1 MRAKEFIIESRG
13 ISPYVEKQLANIMV
27 IPELDQYY
35 EFYRFMIAAAM
46 APDSS
51 PQEAPDLANRP
62 TAYAYTKED
71 ELKLKHAL
79 RHMNKKGKWLS
90 SGDADENSTTHTV
103 SPVAKKKP
111 NKYGV

>member
-1 MRAKEFIIESRG
+1 MRAKEFITEG
-13 ISPYVEKQLANIMV
+13 KNISPYTEKQLANIMV

-51 PQEAPDLANRP
+51 PNGTPDLANRP
-62 TAYAYTKED
+62 TAYAYTKHD
-71 ELKLKHAL
+71 EEKLKSAL
-79 RHMNKKGKWLS
+79 RHMNKKGKWLA
-90 SGDADENSTTHTV
+90 SGEAAEPSATNTV
-103 SPVAKKKP
+103 SPVAVKKK

>member
-1 MRAKEFIIESRG
+1 MRAKEFITEAKG

-35 EFYRFMIAAAM
+35 EFYRFMTATAM
-46 APDSS
+46 APDSV
-51 PQEAPDLANRP
+51 PADIPDLSNRP

-71 ELKLKHAL
+71 EEKLKRAL
-79 RHMNKKGKWLS
+79 RYMKKTGKWLAP
-90 SGDADENSTTHTV
+90 GEAAENGTTNKV
-103 SPVAKKKP
+103 SPVAKKKL

>member
-1 MRAKEFIIESRG
+1 MRAKEFITEAKG

-46 APDSS
+46 APDA
-51 PQEAPDLANRP
+51 PPEGAPDLSNRP
-62 TAYAYTKED
+62 TAYAYTKHD
-71 ELKLKHAL
+71 EEKLKLAL
-79 RHMNKKGKWLS
+79 RHMNKKGKWLAV
-90 SGDADENSTTHTV
+90 GDAAENNTTNSV
-103 SPVAKKKP
+103 SPVAAKKK

>member
-1 MRAKEFIIESRG
+1 MRAKEFLNEDKKIN
-13 ISPYVEKQLANIMV
+13 PYIEKQLANIMV

-51 PQEAPDLANRP
+51 PEDTPDLSNRP
-62 TAYAYTKED
+62 TAYAYTKQD
-71 ELKLKHAL
+71 EEKLKGAL
-79 RHMNKKGKWLS
+79 RHMKKKGVWLS
-90 SGDADENSTTHTV
+90 AGEADENGTTNTV
-103 SPVAKKKP
+103 SPVATKKK

>member
-1 MRAKEFIIESRG
+1 MRAKEFITEAKG

-46 APDSS
+46 APDAV
-51 PQEAPDLANRP
+51 PLNTPDLANRP
-62 TAYAYTKED
+62 TAYAYTKAD
-71 ELKLKHAL
+71 EEKLKRAL
-79 RHMNKKGKWLS
+79 RHMKKTGKWLS
-90 SGDADENSTTHTV
+90 SGEAAENGTTQTV